1 MKISIV
7 VLTYNSADFVTATL
21 ESAWRQSF
29 NGDLELIVA
38 DDCSTD
44 DTVRICQAWIDSHR
58 NRFCSA
64 EVLTSPINTGVTA
77 NVDRACRKAS
87 GEWIKVI
94 AGDDILMDDC
104 IDKLF
109 AGAGKFGPDCRF
121 ISAQAL
127 VFSRSEA
134 LHHPETLEIMDP
146 VPDKDSIG
154 LERIWQNPVFWLP
167 APTFMYRKDLLEQI
181 GYFPQLFRN
190 IEDAPFL
197 AKIIAYGFRLFIIHT
212 PVAYYRI
219 HNQSLTQTELKRTSV
234 SGEYCKIYENI
245 IRPTLNPLQKWDAFL
260 AYLPLR
266 INMKK
271 GRYSKTEK
279 RAGKYG
285 KYFQFSH
292 YFKSRH

>member
-7 VLTYNSADFVTATL
+7 VLTYNSADFVTETL
-21 ESAWRQSF
+21 ESVWRQSF

-109 AGAGKFGPDCRF
+109 AGAVGT
-121 ISAQAL
+121 
-127 VFSRSEA
+127 
-134 LHHPETLEIMDP
+134 H
-146 VPDKDSIG
+146 
-154 LERIWQNPVFWLP
+154 
-167 APTFMYRKDLLEQI
+167 
-181 GYFPQLFRN
+181 
-190 IEDAPFL
+190 L
-197 AKIIAYGFRLFIIHT
+197 AKPRLLAAGTHVYVQERPAGTNRIF
-212 PVAYYRI
+212 PAAFQEYRRCAF
-219 HNQSLTQTELKRTSV
+219 S
-234 SGEYCKIYENI
+234 CKNHC
-245 IRPTLNPLQKWDAFL
+245 IRL
-260 AYLPLR
+260 
-266 INMKK
+266 
-271 GRYSKTEK
+271 
-279 RAGKYG
+279 
-285 KYFQFSH
+285 
-292 YFKSRH
+292 